1 MFIVF
6 DLDDTLA
13 DTDHRQHIL
22 TQEFPEESDKWNA
35 FFDACTE
42 DAPMQG
48 VIYLLKALA
57 FQDERHRV
65 EIWTGRSDRV
75 REQTEAW
82 LRWHAR
88 INPWTK
94 QPGSEQTEA
103 WLRRHVKMFPNVE
116 LRMRKEGDYRHD
128 IEIKQEWIEEFGK
141 PDIVFDDRNKIVEWW
156 RDMGITCCQ
165 VKNSDF

>member
-13 DTDHRQHIL
+13 NTDHRQHIL
-22 TQEFPEESDKWNA
+22 EMEFPEESDKWNA
-35 FFDACTE
+35 FFDACTG
-42 DAPMQG
+42 DSPMVG
-48 VIYLLKALA
+48 VIKLLDALA
-57 FQDERHRV
+57 WFSAHRV

-82 LRWHAR
+82 LMY
-88 INPWTK
+88 
-94 QPGSEQTEA
+94 
-103 WLRRHVKMFPNVE
+103 HVQYFHKVE

-128 IEIKQEWIEEFGK
+128 IEIKQEWIDEFGK
-141 PDIVFDDRNKIVEWW
+141 PDVVFDDRNKIVEWW
-156 RDMGITCCQ
+156 RDMGVTCCQ